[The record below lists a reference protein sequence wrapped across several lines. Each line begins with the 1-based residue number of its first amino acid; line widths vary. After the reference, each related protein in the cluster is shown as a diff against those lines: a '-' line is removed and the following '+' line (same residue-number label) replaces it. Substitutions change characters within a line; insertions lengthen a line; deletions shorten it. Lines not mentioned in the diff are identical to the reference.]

1 LVILH
6 GVSAS
11 LTVIRIIHPGTALTG
26 MVVSMTVTG
35 THLTVTHTGVVTDMV
50 TTTPIT
56 GITMVTII
64 TIITE
69 PGLFI
74 MVIAEVTPPAGGQ
87 PQEIPS
93 MPET

>member
-1 LVILH
+1 
-6 GVSAS
+6 
-11 LTVIRIIHPGTALTG
+11 
-26 MVVSMTVTG
+26 
-35 THLTVTHTGVVTDMV
+35 VVTDMV